1 MNRFPTLTYMLK
13 TVFTVE
19 AGLSEGAAIRMYV
32 RSAKNSN
39 EVELLK
45 SELQAA
51 FSDPA
56 VSWREMLLND
66 EYEVYDASS
75 EEEAIAFAKR
85 VLWEPLNKE

>member
-1 MNRFPTLTYMLK
+1 MTSFPVLAYMLK
-13 TVFTVE
+13 TVFSVE
-19 AGLSEGAAIRMYV
+19 TGLSEDAAIRMYV

-39 EVELLK
+39 EVDLLK
-45 SELQAA
+45 NELQAA

-56 VSWREMLLND
+56 VSWRELLLND